1 MYGEGPGGGGSKRR
15 RNATGGVP
23 LGSAALA
30 VAAAAQLGTPQL
42 LRCELCNATFGNDAQ
57 MQQHLDGPAHRKALE
72 RQAAER
78 QRRERLGR
86 HCDAAEAA
94 VVSFTRWGGREGQ
107 GTMLYLHAGSAGLVS
122 GAGAT
127 GRGDAWWAFDALGRA
142 HRPATRATMCMSTC
156 IRQLCAGDETSTQ
169 RINHRTSRWRRL

>member
-1 MYGEGPGGGGSKRR
+1 MYGEGPGGGGGSKRP

-23 LGSAALA
+23 LGSAAAA

-57 MQQHLDGPAHRKALE
+57 MQQHLDGPAHRKAQE

-94 VVSFTRWGGREGQ
+94 VVSFARRGGREGKAQ
-107 GTMLYLHAGSAGLVS
+107 CWDAMGAAGRASR
-122 GAGAT
+122 AGAT
-127 GRGDAWWAFDALGRA
+127 GREE
-142 HRPATRATMCMSTC
+142 HRVGECTAVRVSL
-156 IRQLCAGDETSTQ
+156 R
-169 RINHRTSRWRRL
+169 